1 MIIKLIDYVF
11 TFTGRTWK
19 IGGKDMEPTEDD
31 IRKALDKAAEV
42 LYSMKVGEGITVGG
56 LHIIKTRDGQDVYVY
71 VGEYK

>member
-31 IRKALDKAAEV
+31 IRKALDRAAEL
-42 LYSMKVGEGITVGG
+42 LYRMSVGDSLTVAG
-56 LHIIKTRDGQDVYVY
+56 LHIVKTYDGHDVYVH

>member
-19 IGGKDMEPTEDD
+19 IGGEDREPTEDD
-31 IRKALDKAAEV
+31 IRKTLDKAAEV
-42 LYSMKVGEGITVGG
+42 LYSREVGQSINMGG
-56 LHIIKTRDGQDVYVY
+56 LIFEKTKDGTDVYAY